1 MEYILHTADMT
12 LLKQLAS
19 VQSHVQLWKQLG
31 RAVTPVGERWM
42 RAGLRERTDRH
53 DLLVEV
59 LIEDGERCWR
69 IDADEQLLQLPYD
82 TIWTIRLT
90 ASALPSGGSWHCL
103 GTYELEQIA
112 ILRDVLDVREP
123 EGDVHYELDA
133 ALLLTLNG
141 QPCILQSHDFA
152 AAGLRLAD
160 SAEEMLSVEKA
171 WSLHTNP
178 EDGAVVMRTERRCIR
193 L

>member
-1 MEYILHTADMT
+1 MEYILHTADRT

-19 VQSHVQLWKQLG
+19 VRGPVRLWIQLAY
-31 RAVTPVGERWM
+31 AVTQAGIRRM
-42 RAGLRERTDRH
+42 RTGLQELIDRH
-53 DLLVEV
+53 ELLVEV
-59 LIEDGERCWR
+59 LIEDGERCWC
-69 IDADEQLLQLPYD
+69 IGADEQLLQLPYD
-82 TIWTIRLT
+82 TIWTIRIT

-112 ILRDVLDVREP
+112 MLRDVLDVREP

-133 ALLLTLNG
+133 ALLLTLDG
-141 QPCILQSHDFA
+141 QPCIWQSHDFA
-152 AAGLRLAD
+152 EAGLRMAG
-160 SAEEMLSVEKA
+160 SMEEMLSVEKA

-178 EDGAVVMRTERRCIR
+178 EDGAVVLWAERRCIR